1 MRKPTLFILMV
12 LFFTVMTSNYTQAV
26 GQQDVKV
33 LNIETNTVIREADS
47 SNVFDREVREA
58 IKSIKRVTVQAS
70 PLPKKGYLIKIPL
83 TSSIKVKN
91 RWFDDYI
98 SEVIF
103 VYNLEDKN
111 QHRLILYNDDNTPS
125 FFDLEYNFDQLSREL
140 NFKLNE

>member
-1 MRKPTLFILMV
+1 MV

-83 TSSIKVKN
+83 TATIKVKN

>member
-83 TSSIKVKN
+83 TATIKVKN

>member
-1 MRKPTLFILMV
+1 MV